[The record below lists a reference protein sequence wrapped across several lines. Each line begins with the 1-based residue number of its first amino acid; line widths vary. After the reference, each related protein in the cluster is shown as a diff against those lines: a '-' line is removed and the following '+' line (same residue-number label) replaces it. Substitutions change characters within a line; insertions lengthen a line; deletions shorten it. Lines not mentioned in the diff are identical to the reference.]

1 MMNNEAA
8 SQLGSEATSA
18 PKVNVSFTPEFKK
31 NLQILSKFYRSI
43 RSDITPLL
51 QQIEK
56 GMTPGDKIPHTGHTV
71 FMVRLRNSDIQK
83 GKRSGYRV
91 IYYVQTSTSIILI
104 TVYSKLE
111 QGDISADEIRRI
123 ITEHDNQS
131 TNS

>member
-1 MMNNEAA
+1 
-8 SQLGSEATSA
+8 
-18 PKVNVSFTPEFKK
+18 
-31 NLQILSKFYRSI
+31 
-43 RSDITPLL
+43 
-51 QQIEK
+51 
-56 GMTPGDKIPHTGHTV
+56 MTPGDKIPHTGHTV